1 MLSVR
6 QTDRQTIPCGM
17 ENHAMR
23 LSPSKKS
30 PGFTLLEIVVV
41 LLVLGIVST
50 VVVSRYVNADAD
62 AQNAALM
69 GKISSHLRYAR
80 NASMNSD
87 TTWWI
92 DFDSGAYRLYRR
104 DAAGTDT
111 SAVFPGEDEPVV
123 DLPDG
128 FGPNI
133 SVYFD
138 DWGRPANN
146 SGVPITTAFGLAFSG
161 GTITIEPTGYIR

>member
-1 MLSVR
+1 MPIGAWSGGPPLPDPAGPFKMCLKSLDFLSLKSVCCPS
-6 QTDRQTIPCGM
+6 DRQTLPCGM

-30 PGFTLLEIVVV
+30 SGFTLLEIVVV

-50 VVVSRYVNADAD
+50 VVISRYVNANAD

-69 GKISSHLRYAR
+69 GKITSHLRYAR

-87 TTWWI
+87 ATWWI
-92 DFDSGAYRLYRR
+92 DFDSGAYRLYKR

-111 SAVFPGEDEPVV
+111 SAVFPGEGEPVV

-128 FGPNI
+128 FGTNI
-133 SVYFD
+133 NVF
-138 DWGRPANN
+138 
-146 SGVPITTAFGLAFSG
+146 F
-161 GTITIEPTGYIR
+161 